1 MFGGGRREKN
11 TESGGLFFVA
21 EIKSTMDMV
30 MERAARMA
38 AGTAEVNFLAEEQL
52 KDGMRLGAAYM
63 RGEEAGLGARLAA
76 LPPAEK
82 GAVRK
87 GAVQAMLRNIF
98 LAREAE
104 KHALAEKAM
113 QGLLEIG
120 QGDGE
125 LLQILAEMKKILD
138 GYRQHGEQLK
148 EQLEAQFSQQ
158 MAMMEQNLARQ
169 TGMAMKLQPSQ
180 HPKFQEEWA
189 RIQGQLNEQYG
200 QALQQ
205 LKDLVEHH
213 LVMEIAP

>member
-1 MFGGGRREKN
+1 M
-11 TESGGLFFVA
+11 A

-30 MERAARMA
+30 LERAARMSAGA
-38 AGTAEVNFLAEEQL
+38 AEGNYLVDEQV
-52 KDGMRLGAAYM
+52 KDGMRLGAAYL
-63 RGEEAGLGARLAA
+63 RGEGAALAERLGALE
-76 LPPAEK
+76 PAEL

-104 KHALAEKAM
+104 KQLQAEKAM

-125 LLQILAEMKKILD
+125 LLKILAEMKKILD

-158 MAMMEQNLARQ
+158 MAMMEQNLAKQ

-213 LVMEIAP
+213 LTMEVAP

>member
-1 MFGGGRREKN
+1 M
-11 TESGGLFFVA
+11 A

-38 AGTAEVNFLAEEQL
+38 AGAGDSDYLGEERL
-52 KDGMRLGAAYM
+52 KEGMRLGAAFM
-63 RGEEAGLGARLAA
+63 RGETGLSEKLGA

-82 GAVRK
+82 ALVRK
-87 GAVQAMLRNIF
+87 GAVQSLLRNIF

-104 KHALAEKAM
+104 KQALADKAM
-113 QGLLEIG
+113 HGLVEVG

-125 LLQILAEMKKILD
+125 LLQVLGEMKKILD

-158 MAMMEQNLARQ
+158 MAMMEQTMAKQ

-200 QALQQ
+200 KALQQ
-205 LKDLVEHH
+205 IKDMVEHH
-213 LVMEIAP
+213 LVNAVAP

>member
-1 MFGGGRREKN
+1 M
-11 TESGGLFFVA
+11 A

-38 AGTAEVNFLAEEQL
+38 AAGAGEDDYLGEEQL
-52 KDGMRLGAAYM
+52 KEGMRLGAAFM
-63 RGEEAGLGARLAA
+63 RGEPGLSERLAT
-76 LPPAEK
+76 LSEAEK

-98 LAREAE
+98 LAREVE
-104 KHALAEKAM
+104 KQELADKAM
-113 QGLLEIG
+113 HGLVEIG

-125 LLQILAEMKKILD
+125 LLKILVEMKKILD
-138 GYRQHGEQLK
+138 GYRQHGEQLR

-158 MAMMEQNLARQ
+158 MAMMEQNLAKQ
-169 TGMAMKLQPSQ
+169 TGQAMKLQPSQ

-200 QALQQ
+200 KALQQ
-205 LKDLVEHH
+205 LKDLVENH
-213 LVMEIAP
+213 LAMEVAP

>member
-1 MFGGGRREKN
+1 M
-11 TESGGLFFVA
+11 A

-38 AGTAEVNFLAEEQL
+38 VAGAGEDDYLGEEQL
-52 KDGMRLGAAYM
+52 KEGMRLGAAFM
-63 RGEEAGLGARLAA
+63 RGEPGLSERLTT
-76 LPPAEK
+76 LSKVEK

-98 LAREAE
+98 LAREVE
-104 KHALAEKAM
+104 KQELAEKAM
-113 QGLLEIG
+113 HGLGEIG
-120 QGDGE
+120 QGDGK
-125 LLQILAEMKKILD
+125 LLQILGEMKKILD

-158 MAMMEQNLARQ
+158 MALMEQNLAKQ
-169 TGMAMKLQPSQ
+169 TGQAMKLQPSQ

-200 QALQQ
+200 KALQQ
-205 LKDLVEHH
+205 LKDLVENH
-213 LVMEIAP
+213 LAMEVAP

>member
-1 MFGGGRREKN
+1 M
-11 TESGGLFFVA
+11 A

-38 AGTAEVNFLAEEQL
+38 AEAGEGDYLGEERL
-52 KDGMRLGAAYM
+52 KEGMRLGAAHM
-63 RGEEAGLGARLAA
+63 RGEPGLGERLSA
-76 LPPAEK
+76 LSPAEK
-82 GAVRK
+82 IPVRK
-87 GAVQAMLRNIF
+87 GAVQALLRNIF

-104 KHALAEKAM
+104 KQALADKAM
-113 QGLLEIG
+113 HGLIEVG

-125 LLQILAEMKKILD
+125 LLQVLGEMKKILD

-158 MAMMEQNLARQ
+158 MAMMEQNLAKQ
-169 TGMAMKLQPSQ
+169 TGRAMKLQPAQ

-200 QALQQ
+200 KALQQ
-205 LKDLVEHH
+205 IKDMIEHH
-213 LVMEIAP
+213 LVTEMAP

>member
-1 MFGGGRREKN
+1 M
-11 TESGGLFFVA
+11 A

-38 AGTAEVNFLAEEQL
+38 AEAGEGDYLGEEQV
-52 KDGMRLGAAYM
+52 KEGMRLGAAYM
-63 RGEEAGLGARLAA
+63 RGEPGLGESLAA
-76 LPPAEK
+76 LPPRES
-82 GAVRK
+82 GPVRK
-87 GAVQAMLRNIF
+87 GAVQVLLRNII

-104 KHALAEKAM
+104 KQASAEKAM
-113 QGLLEIG
+113 HGLIEVG

-158 MAMMEQNLARQ
+158 LALMEQNLAKQ
-169 TGMAMKLQPSQ
+169 TGRAMKLQPAQ

-200 QALQQ
+200 QALKQ
-205 LKDLVEHH
+205 LKDLVEQH
-213 LVMEIAP
+213 LLV

>member
-1 MFGGGRREKN
+1 M
-11 TESGGLFFVA
+11 A

-30 MERAARMA
+30 LERAARMSAGA
-38 AGTAEVNFLAEEQL
+38 AEGNYLVDEQI
-52 KDGMRLGAAYM
+52 KDGMRLGAAYL
-63 RGEEAGLGARLAA
+63 RGEGAALAERLGALE
-76 LPPAEK
+76 PAES

-104 KHALAEKAM
+104 KQLQAEKAM

-125 LLQILAEMKKILD
+125 LLKILAEMKKILD

-158 MAMMEQNLARQ
+158 MAMMEQNLAKQ

-205 LKDLVEHH
+205 LKDLVENH
-213 LVMEIAP
+213 LAMEVAP

>member
-1 MFGGGRREKN
+1 M
-11 TESGGLFFVA
+11 A

-38 AGTAEVNFLAEEQL
+38 AGAGEGDYLGEERL
-52 KDGMRLGAAYM
+52 KEGMRLGAAFM
-63 RGEEAGLGARLAA
+63 RGETGLGEKLGA
-76 LPPAEK
+76 LPSAEK
-82 GAVRK
+82 ASVRK
-87 GAVQAMLRNIF
+87 GAVQALLRNIF
-98 LAREAE
+98 LAREPE
-104 KHALAEKAM
+104 KQELAEKAM
-113 QGLLEIG
+113 HGLIEVG
-120 QGDGE
+120 QGDGK
-125 LLQILAEMKKILD
+125 LLQILGELKKILD

-158 MAMMEQNLARQ
+158 MAMMEQNLAKQ

-200 QALQQ
+200 QALKQ
-205 LKDLVEHH
+205 LKDLVENH

>member
-1 MFGGGRREKN
+1 M
-11 TESGGLFFVA
+11 A

-38 AGTAEVNFLAEEQL
+38 AEGAGESDYLGEEQL
-52 KDGMRLGAAYM
+52 KEGMRLGAAFM
-63 RGEEAGLGARLAA
+63 RGEPGLSERLGT
-76 LPPAEK
+76 LSEAEK
-82 GAVRK
+82 GPVRK

-98 LAREAE
+98 LAREVE
-104 KHALAEKAM
+104 KQELADKAM
-113 QGLLEIG
+113 HGLVEIG

-125 LLQILAEMKKILD
+125 LLKILVEMKKILD

-158 MAMMEQNLARQ
+158 MALMEQNLAKQ
-169 TGMAMKLQPSQ
+169 TGQTMKLQPSQ

-200 QALQQ
+200 KALQQ
-205 LKDLVEHH
+205 LKDLVENH
-213 LVMEIAP
+213 LAMEVAP

>member
-1 MFGGGRREKN
+1 M
-11 TESGGLFFVA
+11 A

-38 AGTAEVNFLAEEQL
+38 AGTGEDDYLGEEQL
-52 KDGMRLGAAYM
+52 KEGMRLGAAYM
-63 RGEEAGLGARLAA
+63 REEGAGLGERLAA

-87 GAVQAMLRNIF
+87 GAVQSLLRNIF
-98 LAREAE
+98 LAREPE
-104 KHALAEKAM
+104 KQELAEKAM
-113 QGLLEIG
+113 HGLIEVG
-120 QGDGE
+120 QGDGK
-125 LLQILAEMKKILD
+125 LLQVLAEMKKILD

-158 MAMMEQNLARQ
+158 MALMEQNLAKQ
-169 TGMAMKLQPSQ
+169 TGQAMKLQPSQ

-200 QALQQ
+200 QALKQ
-205 LKDLVEHH
+205 LKDLVENH
-213 LVMEIAP
+213 LVTEVAP

>member
-1 MFGGGRREKN
+1 M
-11 TESGGLFFVA
+11 A

-30 MERAARMA
+30 LERAARMA
-38 AGTAEVNFLAEEQL
+38 AGAGEGNYLAEEQL
-52 KDGMRLGAAYM
+52 KEGMRLGAAYM
-63 RGEEAGLGARLAA
+63 RGEGPGLGERLGA
-76 LPPAEK
+76 LSPDEK
-82 GAVRK
+82 GPVLK

-104 KHALAEKAM
+104 KQELADKAM
-113 QGLLEIG
+113 HGLVEIG

-158 MAMMEQNLARQ
+158 MAMMEQNLAKQ
-169 TGMAMKLQPSQ
+169 TGRAMKLQPAQ

-200 QALQQ
+200 QALKQ
-205 LKDLVEHH
+205 LKDLVEQH
-213 LVMEIAP
+213 LIP

>member
-1 MFGGGRREKN
+1 M
-11 TESGGLFFVA
+11 A

-38 AGTAEVNFLAEEQL
+38 AEAGDSDYLGEERL
-52 KDGMRLGAAYM
+52 KEGMRLGAAFM
-63 RGEEAGLGARLAA
+63 RGEPGLSEKLAA
-76 LPPAEK
+76 LPPAAK
-82 GAVRK
+82 APVRK
-87 GAVQAMLRNIF
+87 GVVQALLRNIF

-104 KHALAEKAM
+104 KQELADKAM
-113 QGLLEIG
+113 HGLIEVG

-125 LLQILAEMKKILD
+125 LLQVLGEMKKILD

-158 MAMMEQNLARQ
+158 MAMMEQNLAKQ

-200 QALQQ
+200 KALQQ
-205 LKDLVEHH
+205 IKDMVEHH
-213 LVMEIAP
+213 LVAEVAP

>member
-1 MFGGGRREKN
+1 M
-11 TESGGLFFVA
+11 A

-38 AGTAEVNFLAEEQL
+38 AEAGEGDYLGEEQA
-52 KDGMRLGAAYM
+52 KEGMRLGAAYM
-63 RGEEAGLGARLAA
+63 RGEPGLGERLAVLSPAEAG
-76 LPPAEK
+76 P
-82 GAVRK
+82 VRK
-87 GAVQAMLRNIF
+87 GAVQALLRNIF
-98 LAREAE
+98 LAREVE
-104 KHALAEKAM
+104 KQASAEKAM
-113 QGLLEIG
+113 HGLVEVG

-158 MAMMEQNLARQ
+158 LALMEQNLAKQ
-169 TGMAMKLQPSQ
+169 TGRAMKLQPAQ

-200 QALQQ
+200 QALKQ
-205 LKDLVEHH
+205 LKDLVEQH
-213 LVMEIAP
+213 LLV